1 VPQRLLAAST
11 STGEQVKVTQANA
24 RAFLE
29 KLASDDEFRKRVEQD
44 PVAALGEFGIEVKA
58 EDLPAAGVRLPSSDV
73 IQKNLD
79 SMSEQLEAT
88 SGEIFFAL

>member
-1 VPQRLLAAST
+1 M
-11 STGEQVKVTQANA
+11 TQANA

-29 KLASDDEFRKRVEQD
+29 KLAADDGFRQQVEQD
-44 PVAALGEFGIEVKA
+44 PVAALAGFGIAVKA
-58 EDLPAAGVRLPSSDV
+58 EDLPKAGVRLPSSEE

>member
-1 VPQRLLAAST
+1 M
-11 STGEQVKVTQANA
+11 TQEKA

-29 KLASDDEFRKRVEQD
+29 KLATDDDFRKQVEQD
-44 PVAALGEFGIEVKA
+44 PVATLAEYGIAVKA
-58 EDLPAAGVRLPSSDV
+58 EDLPAAGVRLPSSEE

-79 SMSEQLEAT
+79 TMSQQLEAT